1 MRISRLILTGAAVG
15 TIAGT
20 GRADINSTHMLN
32 EKWTPHARF
41 HNASG
46 WGTVT
51 GTQLLALWLL
61 WRPGQPAAGQPE
73 VGQPGAG
80 QPPVGQPPAGQP
92 GASQPPAGQAAGQP
106 PAGQAADDRD
116 LAVLTAAL
124 LPAIA
129 WLPFFGA
136 LAVPGAAVED
146 EPGHLARVAGV
157 PINLAVA
164 TLIPAI
170 SALGYALHRRGW

>member
-51 GTQLLALWLL
+51 SPDTWPGSRACPST
-61 WRPGQPAAGQPE
+61 WR
-73 VGQPGAG
+73 
-80 QPPVGQPPAGQP
+80 
-92 GASQPPAGQAAGQP
+92 S
-106 PAGQAADDRD
+106 
-116 LAVLTAAL
+116 
-124 LPAIA
+124 
-129 WLPFFGA
+129 
-136 LAVPGAAVED
+136 
-146 EPGHLARVAGV
+146 
-157 PINLAVA
+157 
-164 TLIPAI
+164 
-170 SALGYALHRRGW
+170 RR